1 MKFLKILENIF
12 IDDATRR
19 NLAQDESDPQGMRR
33 ILKIFTGHFR
43 EFTIYNIFGLAAGIV
58 FFSTIFFPWWRGDVY
73 NRTYTI
79 DAYPFVLIHNLPPEG
94 FKYVIDTPVIAV
106 ILLPVVLFGYLF
118 LAFWGS
124 TMPGKKGRLFLMW
137 SGLFML
143 AYAAGFFGSLLF
155 ACTLVDMPVVGLG
168 IIHYTVDVDVFM
180 YFLQPYYVAIG
191 AGVACLFSPL
201 VHGLLPIRL
210 HHRRKDR

>member
-1 MKFLKILENIF
+1 MRFLNLLENIF
-12 IDDATRR
+12 IDDATRQS
-19 NLAQDESDPQGMRR
+19 LAQDESTPRGMKR
-33 ILKIFTGHFR
+33 IFKTFTGHFR
-43 EFTIYNIFGLAAGIV
+43 EFTLYNVFGLASGIT
-58 FFSTIFFPWWRGDVY
+58 FFISIFFPWWRGDVY
-73 NRTYTI
+73 DRMYTI
-79 DAYPFVLIHNLPPEG
+79 DAYPFILIHDLPPEG
-94 FKYVIDTPVIAV
+94 FKYVIETPLIAV

-143 AYAAGFFGSLLF
+143 AYTAGFYGSLLF
-155 ACTLVDMPVVGLG
+155 ACTLAELPVVGLG

-180 YFLQPYYVAIG
+180 YFLRPYYVAIG
-191 AGVACLFSPL
+191 AGVACILSAL

-210 HHRRKDR
+210 HQRRKD